1 MNTLYIATWTAISC
15 HIYNIYILSSDGHLT
30 YLISFAQSFVHYHSI
45 AMKLGVNLS
54 KQEESGKFVFIDCL
68 THLLSGGDLSNDS
81 GPSKKDEVVK
91 TSSSTTSS
99 TGSRIV
105 FSLGRLEFFFFF
117 FCMHVFFGNYFYIT
131 STPVSQH
138 CVNYIIKCI
147 VPLRG
152 HYRNLTDQSIWL
164 STTWVSCL
172 AWVCS
177 SAKCCLLSATV
188 GRCSSLHKDHAM

>member
-1 MNTLYIATWTAISC
+1 MNS
-15 HIYNIYILSSDGHLT
+15 HFVSHVNLSSDGHLT
-30 YLISFAQSFVHYHSI
+30 YLISFAQLFVHYHST

-105 FSLGRLEFFFFF
+105 FSLGRLEFFF
-117 FCMHVFFGNYFYIT
+117 CMHVFLGNYFYII

-152 HYRNLTDQSIWL
+152 HYWNLTDQFVWL
-164 STTWVSCL
+164 LTT
-172 AWVCS
+172 
-177 SAKCCLLSATV
+177 
-188 GRCSSLHKDHAM
+188 